1 MRIPAARVIA
11 LGIIAAVIGVTGCF
25 AQGASA
31 PAAPSTAALA
41 PEQLDQL
48 VAPVALYPDPLL
60 ADVLTASTYPLE
72 VVEADRW
79 VADPDNAAL
88 TGDDLTDAL
97 DAQDWD
103 PSVKSLL
110 PFPDVLQLM
119 DGHLDWMEELGEVF
133 LAQPDGVMQAVQRLR
148 VRAEGAGNLG
158 SNDEET
164 VANDNGE
171 IDVSAPPSNEIYV
184 PEYDP
189 WCAFG
194 DWPTAPSPPYY
205 FAPWPGTCEPSQY
218 AIDFAPG
225 VFWPFAWWDW
235 GYFDWRNHHILI
247 HQEKYDHFRPGLKAA
262 GDVWKHEPTRHAG
275 MPDDIPHD
283 ARAFGRLPGRVQSFR
298 AHAGAAGTLRQ
309 ARPPAHFGPTRVD
322 RIQRGVVWR
331 RGIAAK
337 FGRGA
342 GIAPRASPS
351 ARRGH

>member
-1 MRIPAARVIA
+1 MKMPNTPVSAALWLCAAIA
-11 LGIIAAVIGVTGCF
+11 LSTGCL
-25 AQGASA
+25 AQNATQNS
-31 PAAPSTAALA
+31 AALV

-88 TGDDLTDAL
+88 TGDDLTNAL
-97 DAQDWD
+97 DAQDWY
-103 PSVKSLL
+103 PSVKSLA

-119 DGHLDWMEELGEVF
+119 DGHLDWMEELGEAF
-133 LAQPDGVMQAVQRLR
+133 LAQPDGIMEAVQRLR
-148 VRAEGAGNLG
+148 ARAESAGNLG

-164 VANDNGE
+164 VADQNGGIE
-171 IDVSAPPSNEIYV
+171 ISAPPSGQIYV

-194 DWPTAPSPPYY
+194 NWPYAISAPYW
-205 FAPWPGTCEPSQY
+205 FAPWPGYCEPSQY

-247 HQEKYDHFRPGLKAA
+247 HQEKYDRFRPVLKTA
-262 GDVWKHEPTRHAG
+262 GNVWKHEPTHRAG
-275 MPDDIPHD
+275 MPYNNPHN
-283 ARAFGRLPGRVQSFR
+283 ARTFGPPPGRLQSFR
-298 AHAGAAGTLRQ
+298 GYAGAGVSVRA
-309 ARPPAHFGPTRVD
+309 ARPPARFGAGRVG
-322 RIQRGVVWR
+322 RIQLR
-331 RGIAAK
+331 RAAARRPG
-337 FGRGA
+337 FAGGA
-342 GIAPRASPS
+342 VSVSKATSS